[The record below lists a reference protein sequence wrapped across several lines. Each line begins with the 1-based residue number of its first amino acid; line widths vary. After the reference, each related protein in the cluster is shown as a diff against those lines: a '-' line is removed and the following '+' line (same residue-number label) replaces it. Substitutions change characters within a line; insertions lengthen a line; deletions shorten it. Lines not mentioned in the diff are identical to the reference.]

1 MAYFGQM
8 KEAQLGRR
16 FHGVKETE
24 KDFLDGITWNN
35 LRCGVCGFVHFATHL
50 LETLPSKI
58 ARFVMVAILV
68 SNQSTLECEFS
79 AIRAD
84 DHDRGDTIGG
94 HITNKC
100 VKQGNAAQQRSRSYT
115 SADCANKKKQFVT
128 KILQF
133 TAYARGSTKKLEE
146 WLINHKK
153 SLHSNTKSMQELS
166 YTNKLL

>member
-58 ARFVMVAILV
+58 TWFVMVAMLV
-68 SNQSTLECEFS
+68 GNQSTLELEFS
-79 AIRAD
+79 AIRVD
-84 DHDRGDTIGG
+84 DHNQGDTIGC

-100 VKQGNAAQQRSRSYT
+100 VKQGNAAQQRADHTPLPIVPTKRS
-115 SADCANKKKQFVT
+115 
-128 KILQF
+128 
-133 TAYARGSTKKLEE
+133 
-146 WLINHKK
+146 
-153 SLHSNTKSMQELS
+153 SL
-166 YTNKLL
+166 